1 MDKVAIVL
9 ISHSAKVVEGVADII
24 RQMVPNVSVGLAG
37 GTEDEEIGTS
47 IEKIQAAIEEV
58 YNNQGVLLFYDIG
71 SAKMNAELAVEL
83 SGYDHVVVVEAP
95 LLEGA
100 FVAAVEAGM
109 GKTLE
114 EVREAAENV

>member
-58 YNNQGVLLFYDIG
+58 YNDQGVLLFYDIG
-71 SAKMNAELAVEL
+71 SAKMNAELAIEL

-109 GKTLE
+109 GKALE

>member
-58 YNNQGVLLFYDIG
+58 YNDQGVLLFYDIG
-71 SAKMNAELAVEL
+71 SAKMNAELAIEL

>member
-58 YNNQGVLLFYDIG
+58 YNDQGVLLFYDIG
-71 SAKMNAELAVEL
+71 SAKMNAELAIEL

-109 GKTLE
+109 GKALE
-114 EVREAAENV
+114 EVHEAAENV

>member
-58 YNNQGVLLFYDIG
+58 YNDQGVLLFYDIG

>member
-71 SAKMNAELAVEL
+71 SAKMNAELAIEL

>member
-37 GTEDEEIGTS
+37 GTADEGIGTS

-58 YNNQGVLLFYDIG
+58 YNDQGVLLFYDIG
-71 SAKMNAELAVEL
+71 SAKMNAELAIEL

-109 GKTLE
+109 GKALE

>member
-37 GTEDEEIGTS
+37 GTADEGIGTS